1 MFAHDPPWLPLSLC
15 ESLEGYA
22 QRRGVSVIARSG
34 RGFLTAYKIVSGE
47 PAMLGFDP
55 YNKKH
60 WTEVR
65 RLYVN
70 RNLGSAA
77 KNREKMWIKRGGVE
91 VPSRRHLA
99 LIMWAY
105 SPTPNRLHRWV
116 REMAHQERQRLESGG
131 GTS

>member
-15 ESLEGYA
+15 EALENYA
-22 QRRGVSVIARSG
+22 RQRGVSVIARSG

-47 PAMLGFDP
+47 PAMLGRDP

-65 RLYVN
+65 RLYIN
-70 RNLGSAA
+70 RNLGSAT
-77 KNREKMWIKRGGVE
+77 KNREKMWITHNGHE

-105 SPTPNRLHRWV
+105 SPTPRRLHRWV
-116 REMAHQERQRLESGG
+116 RQMAHQERQKLETKNR
-131 GTS
+131 TS

>member
-22 QRRGVSVIARSG
+22 HRRGVSVIARSG
-34 RGFLTAYKIVSGE
+34 RGFLTAYKVVSGE

-65 RLYVN
+65 RLYLN
-70 RNLGSAA
+70 RNLASAA
-77 KNREKMWIKRGGVE
+77 KNREKIWIKHGGLE

-99 LIMWAY
+99 LVMWAY
-105 SPTPNRLHRWV
+105 SPTPRRLHRWV
-116 REMAHQERQRLESGG
+116 REMAHQERQRLESSG

>member
-15 ESLEGYA
+15 ESLENYA
-22 QRRGVSVIARSG
+22 CQRGVSVIARSG

-47 PAMLGFDP
+47 PAMLGRDP

-65 RLYVN
+65 RLYIN
-70 RNLGSAA
+70 RNLGSAT
-77 KNREKMWIKRGGVE
+77 KNREKMWITHNGHE
-91 VPSRRHLA
+91 APSRRHLA

-105 SPTPNRLHRWV
+105 SPTPRRLHRWV
-116 REMAHQERQRLESGG
+116 RQMAHQERQKLETKNR
-131 GTS
+131 TS